1 VQVRLAKRTQKEI
14 IMKRLLTIVTTV
26 MLTSIAMADLV
37 TYENKISS
45 PTDGG
50 GGPALWFKNGSS
62 KSGEHILNSGSSTAT
77 NTAYRLGG
85 ALYTDLWGNA
95 NKAFGSTN
103 ATMPAVANSTGLFTT
118 GAVGT
123 VSFLFK
129 TPSANPGTIQTLFS
143 QGVSFTVA
151 LHTNGMI
158 RIAHDNSGTKYSN
171 VVSVVTDTWYYFA
184 MKWDTAKTGNDLT
197 WYLGATNSTLNSGK
211 LTITS
216 AGTAA
221 SIQLDALKAPMQEVA
236 IWQRELSDA
245 SIQSQFSAIPEPAT
259 VGLFVVASAV
269 VLFLRNMITR

>member
-1 VQVRLAKRTQKEI
+1 
-14 IMKRLLTIVTTV
+14 
-26 MLTSIAMADLV
+26 
-37 TYENKISS
+37 
-45 PTDGG
+45 
-50 GGPALWFKNGSS
+50 
-62 KSGEHILNSGSSTAT
+62 
-77 NTAYRLGG
+77 
-85 ALYTDLWGNA
+85 
-95 NKAFGSTN
+95 
-103 ATMPAVANSTGLFTT
+103 MPAVANSTGLFTT

-216 AGTAA
+216 AGTAT